1 MCRLNYDYVLNLG
14 DPSSQA
20 SKLYALIPNGA
31 KLLDVGCS
39 TGRLGKELRT
49 RKGCFVVGI
58 EMNEQSAAK
67 ARENIDRVIVGD
79 IESKDV
85 ISKIE
90 NSFDVIILADILEH
104 LLEPRAVLKKVKTL
118 LNLKGFVV
126 VSLPNIAYWEI
137 RKQLFFGKFQYEDT
151 GILDRT
157 HLRFFTIKSAIELFE
172 KCGYTVEQ
180 TEYSCWHLP
189 FERMFRAHRMPIL
202 NKYLP
207 RGKNSLTACY
217 PGLFSSQLIFKVKPK
232 I

>member
-1 MCRLNYDYVLNLG
+1 MKYDYVLNLG

-39 TGRLGKELRT
+39 TGRLDKELRI

-58 EMNEQSAAK
+58 EMNEQAAAK

-104 LLEPRAVLKKVKTL
+104 LLEPRAVLKEVKTL
-118 LNLKGFVV
+118 LNSKGFVV

-137 RKQLFFGKFQYEDT
+137 RKQLLCGNFQYKDT

-172 KCGYTVEQ
+172 KSGYTVEQ
-180 TEYSCWHLP
+180 SEYSSWRLP
-189 FERMFRAHRMPIL
+189 FERIFRVHRIPIL

-207 RGKNSLTACY
+207 KVRNRLTVYY
-217 PGLFSSQLIFKVKPK
+217 PGFFASQLIFKIRPQ